1 MAYSKDDFVEMV
13 RNAREFL
20 SSEEMTEC
28 SCPNTRC
35 EIHGDCYNC
44 VRIYRKLGNHVPR
57 CLQHVLDNKVT
68 EISEQVAQLLA
79 KRPIS
84 PKEYY
89 DYLDEVL
96 PKDKV

>member
-13 RNAREFL
+13 KNAREFL
-20 SSEEMTEC
+20 SSDEMKEC

-35 EIHGDCYNC
+35 EIHGDCFNC

-57 CLQHVLDNKVT
+57 CLQPVLDKKIK
-68 EISEQVAQLLA
+68 EISENVGKLLA
-79 KRPIS
+79 ARSIS

-96 PKDKV
+96 PKK

>member
-13 RNAREFL
+13 KNARDFL
-20 SSEEMTEC
+20 SSDELKEC
-28 SCPNTRC
+28 SCPNIRC
-35 EIHGDCYNC
+35 ELHGDCYNC

-57 CLQHVLDNKVT
+57 CLQQVLDSKVK
-68 EISEQVAQLLA
+68 EISDLVANTLA
-79 KRPIS
+79 ERPIS

-96 PKDKV
+96 PKYK